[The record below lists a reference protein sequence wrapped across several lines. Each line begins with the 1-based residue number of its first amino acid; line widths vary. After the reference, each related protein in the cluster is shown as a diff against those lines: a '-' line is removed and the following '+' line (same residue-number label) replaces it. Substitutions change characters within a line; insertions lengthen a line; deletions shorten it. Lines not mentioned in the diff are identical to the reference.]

1 MNILLAVFAG
11 IAAIIALG
19 LLWWRSRVQRELA
32 VMASTQHLGCGAVAG
47 EAPGSAASVH
57 GTLRVRAPL
66 IAEFSQKPCAYFIAE
81 IEREEVYYERD
92 SQGREERRTRT
103 TTVYTN
109 MKYGQCLIED
119 ESGKVG
125 IDFDGAKVEAV
136 QTVNQPNAAPPG
148 SGPSGVVG
156 GILSA
161 LANSNASYTRKESIL
176 PPDSPVFVLG
186 EVQQGGLIGKPAKG
200 SANKLFVIS
209 HKSEEERVKDLGRTA
224 SWLMIFIGLC
234 AALAL
239 GLFAWALA
247 KGG

>member
-1 MNILLAVFAG
+1 MNILLAVLAG
-11 IAAIIALG
+11 VAAIAALG
-19 LLWWRSRVQRELA
+19 LLWWRSRVQRELT
-32 VMASTQHLGCGAVAG
+32 VMASTQHIGCGTVAQQP
-47 EAPGSAASVH
+47 PGSAVSVH
-57 GTLRVRAPL
+57 GTLRVRTPL
-66 IAEFSQKPCAYFIAE
+66 TAEFSQKPCAYFIAE
-81 IEREEVYYERD
+81 IEREEIYYERD

-148 SGPSGVVG
+148 QAPTGVVG

-161 LANSNASYTRKESIL
+161 LANSNSSFTRKESIL
-176 PPDSPVFVLG
+176 PPDGPVFVLG
-186 EVQQGGLIGKPAKG
+186 EVLQGGLVGKPAKG

-224 SWLMIFIGLC
+224 WWLMIFIGLC
-234 AALAL
+234 AALAVV
-239 GLFAWALA
+239 LFAWAMA
-247 KGG
+247 KGS